1 MMSTRAKFA
10 FLVLLLMSFAFIFQ
24 FMTGPDTW
32 KSLMRA
38 IASAVWGS

>member
-1 MMSTRAKFA
+1 MVKTRAKSG
-10 FLVLLLMSFAFIFQ
+10 FLILLLIFLTFIFQ

-32 KSLMRA
+32 KSLMQV